1 MTLDDVLAIVG
12 ALGLGALIPKLFDI
26 YSNERKNRSQSR
38 HEFKQVRYK
47 AIILL
52 MYTYLDF
59 DERNTLLLAHN
70 RNFRTKKDLLEELFT
85 EWTNMTL
92 FASDNVI
99 RTMKAFVKNPS
110 EDSYL
115 TVTLAMR
122 KDLYNVKTSLTI
134 SDLKIDSL

>member
-1 MTLDDVLAIVG
+1 MTLENVLAIVG

-26 YSNERKNRSQSR
+26 YSDERKNRSQSR

-59 DERNTLLLAHN
+59 DERNKFLLAHN
-70 RNFRTKKDLLEELFT
+70 RNFRTKKDLLEELLT

-99 RTMKAFVKNPS
+99 RAMKAFVKNPS

-122 KDLYNVKTSLTI
+122 KNLYNVKTSLTI
-134 SDLKIDSL
+134 SDLKINS